1 MSPSV
6 TLKGEVVHCFQILG
20 IKNPAIQQN
29 NLEDLNRRRLFYD
42 SRARIVTIIM
52 SFIITECVTM
62 FFLTTCNLLYN
73 YVSGR
78 ESPDDGWIQYNRAG
92 VLILRF

>member
-1 MSPSV
+1 V

-29 NLEDLNRRRLFYD
+29 NPEDLNPRRLFYD

-52 SFIITECVTM
+52 SFIIIECET
-62 FFLTTCNLLYN
+62 
-73 YVSGR
+73 
-78 ESPDDGWIQYNRAG
+78 
-92 VLILRF
+92 ILF